1 MNDKI
6 IQCFKIPKFSFKP
19 FHISKENKY
28 FIETLYYYYKSV
40 NIPNYVE
47 KYGKTNSS
55 EFGIYY
61 QHIPAN
67 ILTYIK
73 KQHYDKHLIQFI
85 VNKRRIS
92 IHFFTK
98 SKMSKKIIDSTIQ
111 IISFISNFA
120 SIECSKLLDIY
131 IFNTPFKKEI
141 ATFDNNRIE
150 RKDINSAYTFSCYE
164 KNSIYIF
171 RKEEWKKVLIHE
183 CIHAFGIDFS
193 TIETDHADTV
203 NAKLDNIFN
212 LGINYK
218 FNEAYCETLATIIT
232 SIDLFRSQKEN
243 TEIIPFMETHLTHE
257 IIHSL
262 VQSNKYL
269 KHSSLSMRHLVF
281 GKDNSTYSENTSA
294 FSYYFIKS
302 LFLYNINSFL
312 KITHSIS
319 NHTLKNSFTP
329 KNIIKYIDLIH
340 KTAYSNDFK
349 NDMKLADKLI
359 SQCPLLHKSMKFSF
373 YG

>member
-6 IQCFKIPKFSFKP
+6 IQCFKNPKFSFKP

-28 FIETLYYYYKSV
+28 FIETLYYYYKSI
-40 NIPNYVE
+40 NIPKYVE
-47 KYGKTNSS
+47 KYEKTDYS

-61 QHIPAN
+61 QHIPSD
-67 ILTYIK
+67 ILKYIK
-73 KQHYDKHLIQFI
+73 RQDYKKHLIQFI
-85 VNKRRIS
+85 INKRRIS
-92 IHFFTK
+92 IHFFTTN
-98 SKMSKKIIDSTIQ
+98 KMSKKNIQDTIK
-111 IISFISNFA
+111 IVSFISHFA
-120 SIECSKLLDIY
+120 KEECSKILDIY

-141 ATFDNNRIE
+141 ATFDNTID
-150 RKDINSAYTFSCYE
+150 RKDINSAYTFSCHE

-193 TIETDHADTV
+193 IIESNHSDVINT
-203 NAKLDNIFN
+203 KLDNIFN
-212 LGINYK
+212 LGINYT
-218 FNEAYCETLATIIT
+218 FNEAYCETLATLINSIYLFENQSTT
-232 SIDLFRSQKEN
+232 SEL
-243 TEIIPFMETHLTHE
+243 IPFIDTQLTHE

-262 VQSNKYL
+262 VQSNKFL
-269 KHSSLSMRHLVF
+269 KHTSLTMRHLVF
-281 GKDNSTYSENTSA
+281 GKDNSTYKEKTPA

-312 KITHSIS
+312 RITQSIS
-319 NHTLKNSFTP
+319 NHTLKNSFTS
-329 KNIIKYIDLIH
+329 KNIIKYIDLIQ

-349 NDMKLADKLI
+349 NDMKLADNLI
-359 SQCPLLHKSMKFSF
+359 SQCPLLNKSMKFSF

>member
-6 IQCFKIPKFSFKP
+6 IECFKIPNFSFKP

-28 FIETLYYYYKSV
+28 FIETLYYYYNSV
-40 NIPNYVE
+40 NIPKYVE

-61 QHIPAN
+61 QHIPVD

-98 SKMSKKIIDSTIQ
+98 SKITKKAIGSAIRVV
-111 IISFISNFA
+111 SFISNFA
-120 SIECSKLLDIY
+120 SIECSKILDIY

-141 ATFDNNRIE
+141 ATFDKNIE

-193 TIETDHADTV
+193 IIETNNADTINV
-203 NAKLDNIFN
+203 KLDNIFN

-232 SIDLFRSQKEN
+232 NIDLFEN
-243 TEIIPFMETHLTHE
+243 QTTNKKLIPFMETHLTNE

-281 GKDNSTYSENTSA
+281 GKDNSNYSENTCA

-302 LFLYNINSFL
+302 LFLYNINAFL
-312 KITHSIS
+312 KITQSIC

-329 KNIIKYIDLIH
+329 KNIIKYIDLIQ

-349 NDMKLADKLI
+349 QDMKLADKLI